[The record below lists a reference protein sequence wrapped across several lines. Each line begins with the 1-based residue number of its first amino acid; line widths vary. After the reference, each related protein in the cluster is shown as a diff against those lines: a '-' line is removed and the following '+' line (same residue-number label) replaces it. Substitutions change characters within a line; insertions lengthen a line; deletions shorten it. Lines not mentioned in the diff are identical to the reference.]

1 MNVQEKYS
9 DWLEKATA
17 AAQKKYGQGVDLDK
31 VKAAVDNLLDV
42 FSEDEDVAREAH
54 KKVSAYI
61 SYPVDK
67 SSRFSYPVEKLSI
80 EAIVGKKF
88 SGNLYARA
96 KALTDWT
103 RVQEGKD
110 ACDVNRPSLIPQT
123 KNRVG
128 KLVTA
133 YINKVRKDKKNNLPM
148 AKYAFNVNGYT
159 MYTDCYIAVRT
170 KEDWE
175 LDKAAFTKGVAA
187 PPNGVWENIDKKSSV
202 AIRIDRYQVE
212 VFADVNLQVDFKVA
226 EGLSLYLNTKQVM
239 FLFNV
244 LQADSLVFYTPNAK
258 TIEGRHP
265 CYFGSIWYCKNEHG
279 EAAIMPIKHDGNEHP
294 IVCDISKQVQVIDG
308 KEVVTMAKATKVEKV
323 KQTTKEVAPMKKSAK
338 CKALE
343 NALKKSEHGYATM
356 YEGKL
361 LVDTAYYTIWTD
373 AEWSKAFDPA
383 LILENKVDSL
393 GFPVAVTK
401 DGEELSSFSWF
412 LHTIKKNGNNDRV
425 CGWAYD
431 SYDYYKRKGDA
442 TFFMLTKAD
451 GSAKYGVSMEDMKE
465 VTKILTSTAV
475 SLTFDKR
482 FDSNFVYHDDHTD
495 MVIRSV
501 KESKKEDNG
510 MSKTIPTNCVGC
522 DRISNDEQGKPFCN
536 FHGPSIDL
544 SERGN
549 HGCSYRDG
557 KKKTTANAIRNK
569 AEQVA
574 GKEWADKHL
583 VVATTAPTTPAVTSK
598 ATAKATKKTTAKK
611 SAKVEAPTPQP
622 SQFAGLT
629 TMEQVRQRYMELVQQ
644 GVEPSIELVRQYTI
658 AFMSAHEAELKAAQ
672 DSGKYIGRLLKEQSP
687 TEGYLEAINVALQ
700 LAKNNG
706 VEVKV
711 EGCYIWISN
720 TKREDMEC
728 RNALKGAGFWWA
740 RNRKQWYW
748 RPAFLYKKEA

>member
-1 MNVQEKYS
+1 MNATEKYFG
-9 DWLEKATA
+9 WLEKATA
-17 AAQKKYGQGVDLDK
+17 AARKKYGQGVDLDK
-31 VKAAVDNLLDV
+31 VKAAVDNLLDI
-42 FSEDEDVAREAH
+42 FSEDEDRARVANE
-54 KKVSAYI
+54 KVCDYI
-61 SYPVDK
+61 SYTVNK
-67 SSRFSYPVEKLSI
+67 SSHFSYPVEKLAI

-88 SGNLYARA
+88 SGNFYARA
-96 KALTDWT
+96 GALTDWV

-110 ACDVNRPSLIPQT
+110 AVDVYHPSPLPQT
-123 KNRVG
+123 KNKIG
-128 KLVTA
+128 KVVTGLVNIA
-133 YINKVRKDKKNNLPM
+133 RKSMTNNLGL
-148 AKYAFNVNGYT
+148 AKYAFKLDGGYT
-159 MYTDCYIAVRT
+159 MYANSYVAVRT

-175 LDKAAFTKGVAA
+175 LDAAAYTNSIPVPKLD
-187 PPNGVWENIDKKSSV
+187 VWENINTQPSV
-202 AIRIDRYQVE
+202 AVRIDRYQVE
-212 VFADVNLQVDFKVA
+212 VFADVDLQVDFKVA
-226 EGLSLYLNTKQVM
+226 EGLSLYFVASQIM
-239 FLFNV
+239 FLFKV
-244 LQADSLVFYTPNAK
+244 LQADSLVFYTPKAK

-265 CYFGSIWYCKNEHG
+265 CYFGSVWYCQNEHG
-279 EAAIMPIKHDGNEHP
+279 EAVFMPCKHDGEEHP
-294 IVCDISKQVQVIDG
+294 IVCDISKQVQVING
-308 KEVVTMAKATKVEKV
+308 KEVTMAKTTKVEKV

-343 NALKKSEHGYATM
+343 NAVKKSEHGYATM

-393 GFPVAVTK
+393 GFPVAVK
-401 DGEELSSFSWF
+401 DGKELDSFSWF
-412 LHTIKKNGNNDRV
+412 LHTIKKDGNKDV
-425 CGWAYD
+425 TTGWAYD

-465 VTKILTSTAV
+465 VTKILTSTSV

-501 KESKKEDNG
+501 KESKKEDKD
-510 MSKTIPTNCVGC
+510 MSKTIPTNCAGC

-536 FHGPSIDL
+536 FHGPSVDII
-544 SERGN
+544 EYGN

-557 KKKTTANAIRNK
+557 KKET
-569 AEQVA
+569 
-574 GKEWADKHL
+574 
-583 VVATTAPTTPAVTSK
+583 
-598 ATAKATKKTTAKK
+598 TAKATKKTTAK
-611 SAKVEAPTPQP
+611 VEKQKAT
-622 SQFAGLT
+622 SNFIGCL
-629 TMEQVRQRYMELVQQ
+629 TMEQVRQQYMVLKKNGAEVDDKD
-644 GVEPSIELVRQYTI
+644 YAD
-658 AFMSAHEAELKAAQ
+658 AFERAHQAELKAAQ
-672 DSGKYIGRLLKEQSP
+672 DSGKYIGKLLKEQSP

-748 RPAFLYKKEA
+748 KPDFLKGRAVAE

>member
-31 VKAAVDNLLDV
+31 VKAAVDNLLDI
-42 FSEDEDVAREAH
+42 FSEDEDRARVANE
-54 KKVSAYI
+54 KVCDYI
-61 SYPVDK
+61 SYTVNK
-67 SSRFSYPVEKLSI
+67 SSHFSYPVEKLAI

-88 SGNLYARA
+88 SGNFYARA
-96 KALTDWT
+96 GALTDWV

-110 ACDVNRPSLIPQT
+110 AVDVYHPSPLPQT
-123 KNRVG
+123 KNKIG
-128 KLVTA
+128 KVVTG
-133 YINKVRKDKKNNLPM
+133 YINQARKSMTNHHGL
-148 AKYAFNVNGYT
+148 AKYAFKLDGGYT
-159 MYTDCYIAVRT
+159 MYANSYIAVRT

-175 LDKAAFTKGVAA
+175 LDAAAYTNSIPVPKLD
-187 PPNGVWENIDKKSSV
+187 VWENINTQPSV
-202 AIRIDRYQVE
+202 AVRIDRYQVE
-212 VFADVNLQVDFKVA
+212 VFADLGLQVDFKVA
-226 EGLSLYLNTKQVM
+226 EGLSLYFVASQIM
-239 FLFNV
+239 FLFKV
-244 LQADSLVFYTPNAK
+244 LDAKSLVFYTPKAK

-265 CYFGSIWYCKNEHG
+265 CYFGSVWYCQNEHG
-279 EAAIMPIKHDGNEHP
+279 EAVFIPCKHDDNEHP
-294 IVCDISKQVQVIDG
+294 IVCDISKQVQIING
-308 KEVVTMAKATKVEKV
+308 KEVVTMAKTTKVEKVEEV

-343 NALKKSEHGYATM
+343 AAVKKSKNGYATM
-356 YEGKL
+356 YKGKL
-361 LVDTAYYTIWTD
+361 LADTDYYTIWTD

-401 DGEELSSFSWF
+401 DGKELSSFSWF
-412 LHTIKKNGNNDRV
+412 LHTIKKDGNKDVNT
-425 CGWAYD
+425 GWAYD
-431 SYDYYKRKGDA
+431 SYACYKRKGDS
-442 TFFMLTKAD
+442 TMFIYDRKD
-451 GSAKYGVSMEDMKE
+451 DVSPAKFGISMEDMKE

-482 FDSNFVYHDDHTD
+482 YDSNFVYHDDHTD

-501 KESKKEDNG
+501 KELKKEDKG
-510 MSKTIPTNCVGC
+510 MSKTITTA
-522 DRISNDEQGKPFCN
+522 
-536 FHGPSIDL
+536 
-544 SERGN
+544 
-549 HGCSYRDG
+549 DG
-557 KKKTTANAIRNK
+557 EKIPAKKAETTTKVKATTKTTAKTPDTMTNAEL
-569 AEQVA
+569 AEY
-574 GKEWADKHL
+574 L
-583 VVATTAPTTPAVTSK
+583 
-598 ATAKATKKTTAKK
+598 AKPTKKTTAKK
-611 SAKVEAPTPQP
+611 SAKVEAPTPTTSPQP

-644 GVEPSIELVRQYTI
+644 DIEPNMEQYTT
-658 AFMSAHEAELKAAQ
+658 AFNAAHDAELKAAQ
-672 DSGKYIGRLLKEQSP
+672 DSGKYIGKLLKEQSP

>member
-1 MNVQEKYS
+1 
-9 DWLEKATA
+9 
-17 AAQKKYGQGVDLDK
+17 
-31 VKAAVDNLLDV
+31 
-42 FSEDEDVAREAH
+42 
-54 KKVSAYI
+54 
-61 SYPVDK
+61 
-67 SSRFSYPVEKLSI
+67 
-80 EAIVGKKF
+80 
-88 SGNLYARA
+88 
-96 KALTDWT
+96 
-103 RVQEGKD
+103 
-110 ACDVNRPSLIPQT
+110 
-123 KNRVG
+123 
-128 KLVTA
+128 
-133 YINKVRKDKKNNLPM
+133 
-148 AKYAFNVNGYT
+148 
-159 MYTDCYIAVRT
+159 
-170 KEDWE
+170 
-175 LDKAAFTKGVAA
+175 
-187 PPNGVWENIDKKSSV
+187 
-202 AIRIDRYQVE
+202 
-212 VFADVNLQVDFKVA
+212 
-226 EGLSLYLNTKQVM
+226 
-239 FLFNV
+239 
-244 LQADSLVFYTPNAK
+244 
-258 TIEGRHP
+258 
-265 CYFGSIWYCKNEHG
+265 
-279 EAAIMPIKHDGNEHP
+279 
-294 IVCDISKQVQVIDG
+294 
-308 KEVVTMAKATKVEKV
+308 
-323 KQTTKEVAPMKKSAK
+323 MKKSAK

-343 NALKKSEHGYATM
+343 NAVKKSEHGYATM
-356 YEGKL
+356 YKGKL
-361 LVDTAYYTIWTD
+361 LVNTAYYTIWTD

-401 DGEELSSFSWF
+401 DGEELSTFSWF

-442 TFFMLTKAD
+442 TFFMLTRAD

-501 KESKKEDNG
+501 KESQKEDVG
-510 MSKTIPTNCVGC
+510 MSKAIPRNCVGC
-522 DRISNDEQGKPFCN
+522 DRISKDEQGKPFCN
-536 FHGPSIDL
+536 FHGPSVDL
-544 SERGN
+544 VERGN

-557 KKKTTANAIRNK
+557 KKETTAK
-569 AEQVA
+569 
-574 GKEWADKHL
+574 
-583 VVATTAPTTPAVTSK
+583 S
-598 ATAKATKKTTAKK
+598 TKKTTAKK

-644 GVEPSIELVRQYTI
+644 GIEPNMEQYTT
-658 AFMSAHEAELKAAQ
+658 AFNAAHDAELKAAQ

>member
-1 MNVQEKYS
+1 MNATEKHFG
-9 DWLEKATA
+9 WLEKATA
-17 AAQKKYGQGVDLDK
+17 AAHKKYGQGVDLDK
-31 VKAAVDNLLDV
+31 VKAAVDNLIAL

-54 KKVSAYI
+54 KKVCNYI
-61 SYPVDK
+61 SYTVSKYDK
-67 SSRFSYPVEKLSI
+67 RSFPVEKLAI

-88 SGNLYARA
+88 SGNSYARA
-96 KALTDWT
+96 KALTDWYM
-103 RVQEGKD
+103 VQEGKD
-110 ACDVNRPSLIPQT
+110 TVDVTRPSPLPQT
-123 KNRVG
+123 KNKIG
-128 KLVTA
+128 KVVTS
-133 YINKVRKDKKNNLPM
+133 YINQARKDKNNNHGLT
-148 AKYAFNVNGYT
+148 KYAFKLDGGYT
-159 MYTDCYIAVRT
+159 MYTDGYVAVRT

-175 LDKAAFTKGVAA
+175 LDAAAYTKSIPV
-187 PPNGVWENIDKKSSV
+187 PNVDIWKNINTQPSV
-202 AIRIDRYQVE
+202 AVRIDRYQVE
-212 VFADVNLQVDFKVA
+212 VFADFDLQVDFKVA
-226 EGLSLYLNTKQVM
+226 EGLSLYFGASQIM
-239 FLFNV
+239 FLFKV
-244 LQADSLVFYTPNAK
+244 LDAKSLVFYTPKAK
-258 TIEGRHP
+258 TIEGVHP
-265 CYFGSIWYCKNEHG
+265 CYFGSAWCCKNEHG
-279 EAAIMPIKHDGNEHP
+279 EAMIMPCKHDGNEHP
-294 IVCDISKQVQVIDG
+294 IGCDISKQVQIING
-308 KEVVTMAKATKVEKV
+308 EEVTMAKTTKVVWDESLGKKG
-323 KQTTKEVAPMKKSAK
+323 KQTKEVTPMKKSAK

-343 NALKKSEHGYATM
+343 NAVKKSEHGYATM

-361 LVDTAYYTIWTD
+361 LVNTAYYTIWTD
-373 AEWSKAFDPA
+373 ADWSKAFDPA

-393 GFPVAVTK
+393 GFPVAVK
-401 DGEELSSFSWF
+401 NGKELSSFSWF
-412 LHTIKKNGNNDRV
+412 LNTIKKDGNKDRV

-501 KESKKEDNG
+501 KESQKEDVG
-510 MSKTIPTNCVGC
+510 MSKAIPRNCVGC
-522 DRISNDEQGKPFCN
+522 DRISKDEQGKPFCN
-536 FHGPSIDL
+536 FHGPSVDL
-544 SERGN
+544 VERGN

-557 KKKTTANAIRNK
+557 KKET
-569 AEQVA
+569 
-574 GKEWADKHL
+574 
-583 VVATTAPTTPAVTSK
+583 
-598 ATAKATKKTTAKK
+598 TAKAKATTKTTAKTTEK
-611 SAKVEAPTPQP
+611 TTAKVEKQKAT
-622 SQFAGLT
+622 SKFIGCL
-629 TMEQVRQRYMELVQQ
+629 TMEQVRQQYMVLKKNGAEVDDKD
-644 GVEPSIELVRQYTI
+644 YAD
-658 AFMSAHEAELKAAQ
+658 AFERAHQAELKAAQ
-672 DSGKYIGRLLKEQSP
+672 DSGKYIGKLLKEQSP

>member
-31 VKAAVDNLLDV
+31 VKAAVDNLLDI
-42 FSEDEDVAREAH
+42 FSEDEDRARVANE
-54 KKVSAYI
+54 KVCDYI
-61 SYPVDK
+61 SYTVNK
-67 SSRFSYPVEKLSI
+67 SSHFSYPVEKLSI

-88 SGNLYARA
+88 SGGIDTRA
-96 KALTDWT
+96 KALTDWM

-110 ACDVNRPSLIPQT
+110 ACDVNHPSPIPQT

-258 TIEGRHP
+258 TIEGVHP

-294 IVCDISKQVQVIDG
+294 IVCDISKQVQVING
-308 KEVVTMAKATKVEKV
+308 KEVVTMAKTTKVEKV
-323 KQTTKEVAPMKKSAK
+323 EEVKQTT
-338 CKALE
+338 
-343 NALKKSEHGYATM
+343 
-356 YEGKL
+356 
-361 LVDTAYYTIWTD
+361 
-373 AEWSKAFDPA
+373 
-383 LILENKVDSL
+383 
-393 GFPVAVTK
+393 
-401 DGEELSSFSWF
+401 
-412 LHTIKKNGNNDRV
+412 
-425 CGWAYD
+425 
-431 SYDYYKRKGDA
+431 
-442 TFFMLTKAD
+442 
-451 GSAKYGVSMEDMKE
+451 
-465 VTKILTSTAV
+465 
-475 SLTFDKR
+475 
-482 FDSNFVYHDDHTD
+482 
-495 MVIRSV
+495 
-501 KESKKEDNG
+501 KEDNG

-522 DRISNDEQGKPFCN
+522 DRISNDEHGKPFCN
-536 FHGPSIDL
+536 FHGPSVDI

-557 KKKTTANAIRNK
+557 KKKTTAEVIRNK

-583 VVATTAPTTPAVTSK
+583 VVATTVLTTPAVTSK

-644 GVEPSIELVRQYTI
+644 DIEPNMEQYTT
-658 AFMSAHEAELKAAQ
+658 AFNAAHDAELKAAQ
-672 DSGKYIGRLLKEQSP
+672 DSGKYIGKLLKEQSP

-706 VEVKV
+706 VEIKV